1 MVILYTWLP
10 DPAAPLKGH
19 APDLGHSSLEI
30 GDLYISFWPQKNS
43 LTGIFTTL
51 IKGRSTRQP
60 QSYEEEIKP
69 ENGFMQRPA
78 DFTDGLPG
86 VDEAAI
92 IAGWQ
97 ELQDADF
104 DATSYNCSHV
114 NRDLLASAL
123 PPALGSRLPDLCEKR
138 EHLPLAT
145 CTPGGL
151 RSAILELL
159 SKQQNSEM

>member
-19 APDLGHSSLEI
+19 APDLGHSSLEV
-30 GDLYISFWPQKNS
+30 GDLYISFWPEKNS
-43 LTGIFTTL
+43 LTGMLTTL
-51 IKGRSTRQP
+51 IKGRSSRQP
-60 QSYEEEIKP
+60 TSYEEEIRP

-78 DFTDGLPG
+78 DFADGLPEL
-86 VDEAAI
+86 DEMTIAAR
-92 IAGWQ
+92 WQ
-97 ELQDADF
+97 ELQDTDF
-104 DATSYNCSHV
+104 DANSYNCSHL

-123 PPALGSRLPDLCEKR
+123 PPALASRLPELCEKR
-138 EHLPLAT
+138 EHLPLTT

-159 SKQQNSEM
+159 GKMQNSQT